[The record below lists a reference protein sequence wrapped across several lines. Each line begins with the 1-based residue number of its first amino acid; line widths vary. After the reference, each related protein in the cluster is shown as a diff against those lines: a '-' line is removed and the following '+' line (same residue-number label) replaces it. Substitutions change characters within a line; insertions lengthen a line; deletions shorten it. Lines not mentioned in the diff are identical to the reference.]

1 MLFGMLLREKSKTMW
16 GVFIFYTSVK
26 NDKVVA
32 VEMYTQ
38 ILETFI
44 LFLSVTSGIRIVSQD
59 LGSSFTIHS

>member
-1 MLFGMLLREKSKTMW
+1 MW

-26 NDKVVA
+26 NDEVVA
-32 VEMYTQ
+32 VEMYIQ

-59 LGSSFTIHS
+59 SQEFIYYT